1 MVGIPKIKKS
11 KFALKGI
18 EGMGIPPKKISYF
31 PNIRS
36 KFALKG
42 MEGMGI
48 PEKSSNFDC
57 GNSP

>member
-1 MVGIPKIKKS
+1 
-11 KFALKGI
+11 
-18 EGMGIPPKKISYF
+18 MGIPPKKISYF